1 MTDIPSNNTPPEAP
15 QKKKM
20 SRWKIGCGIGCGGIL
35 LIFIIIFAIGYS
47 LIKDSVTAFVETGK
61 SMKLITET
69 YGNVHDYCP
78 PPDGTIE
85 PDRAAA
91 FLDVRESMIPIQ
103 KDMNDSIIDVI
114 EKINRA
120 EEEGESFGNVVGIIK
135 DVSKVLPKL
144 AQYFTARNRKLMD
157 VHMGLGEY
165 FYIYVTAYYGYLG
178 LSPEDGPDFHFLG
191 GGTKN
196 SSFYFAMQEMLKDK
210 DKDKDKKEEEPGVD
224 PWETEGV
231 GSIARVRGFFL
242 PMMECLLKKLNE
254 NTAETDE
261 TRGSLRNALETEIEA
276 LRKNRRRIPWQDG
289 LPTALQASLKPF
301 EERLKTSYSRMTNP
315 LEFGLYKR

>member
-1 MTDIPSNNTPPEAP
+1 MTNIPSDTTPPDTP

-35 LIFIIIFAIGYS
+35 LIIIIIAAIGYS
-47 LIKDSVTAFVETGK
+47 LIKDSVTAFIETEK
-61 SMKLITET
+61 SMKLLTDT

-78 PPDGTIE
+78 PPDGTIQ
-85 PDRAAA
+85 PDRVTA
-91 FLDVRESMIPIQ
+91 FLDVRENMIPLQ
-103 KDMNDSIIDVI
+103 SEMEGSIIEII

-120 EEEGESFGNVVGIIK
+120 EDEGETFGGVVGLIK

-144 AQYFTARNRKLMD
+144 AKYFTTRNRELMD

-178 LSPEDGPDFHFLG
+178 LSPEDGPDFRFLG

-210 DKDKDKKEEEPGVD
+210 DKKEEGPAVD

-231 GSIARVRGFFL
+231 GSISRIRGFFL
-242 PMMECLLKKLNE
+242 PMMECQLKKLNE
-254 NTAETDE
+254 STAETDE
-261 TRGSLRNALETEIEA
+261 THGSPRNALETELEA
-276 LRKNRRRIPWQDG
+276 LRKNRRRVPWQDG
-289 LPTALQASLKPF
+289 LPAFLQTSLKPF
-301 EERLKTSYSRMTNP
+301 EERLKSSYSKMTNP